1 MINSK
6 FYLSKNK
13 QLHGGNMNNIEEKAN
28 YCLSCKVKPCT
39 KGCPLDNDIT
49 EFIKLVKENNYQ
61 EAYKVATKTSV
72 LQSICGRICPHMS
85 QCEGKCIRGIKQD
98 PVCIGDIE
106 AYIGD
111 KAISE
116 NYSMC
121 EPEKKVS
128 QNVKVAVI
136 GSGPAGL
143 TCAAFLARAGVQTTI
158 YEKYDKLGG
167 ILRHGIPDFRLPKD
181 ILDKNIEKI
190 LSLGINVKYNQELGK
205 NLNLDEIK
213 SCYDAVF
220 IAVGAN
226 ISWKMGIPGE
236 ELNGVYG
243 GNELL
248 EKNNHPDYT
257 GKTVIVS
264 GGGNVAMDC
273 ARTVKRLGAKSVKVV
288 YRRAEEQ
295 MPAEK
300 KEIDDAKS
308 EGIEFLFQNNILK
321 IYGNNKVNGVECIK
335 TELVEKEGESR
346 LSPVNIEGSNYNVDA
361 DYVIMAIGSTVEKE
375 VVDDLNLE
383 LTSKG
388 YIQVDENYETSQKNI
403 FAGGDLV
410 GTKATVA
417 WAAKTGRS
425 AAEKIIERLC

>member
-1 MINSK
+1 
-6 FYLSKNK
+6 
-13 QLHGGNMNNIEEKAN
+13 MNNIEEKAN
-28 YCLSCKVKPCT
+28 YCLSCKVKPCRV
-39 KGCPLDNDIT
+39 GCPLDNDIT
-49 EFIKLVKENNYQ
+49 EFIRLVKENNYE

-85 QCEGKCIRGIKQD
+85 QCEGKCIRGIKQS

-106 AYIGD
+106 AFIGD
-111 KAISE
+111 RAISE
-116 NYSMC
+116 NYAMS
-121 EPEKKVS
+121 ELENKV
-128 QNVKVAVI
+128 NKDIKVAVI

-143 TCAAFLARAGVQTTI
+143 TCAAFLARAGVHATI

-167 ILRHGIPDFRLPKD
+167 ILRHGIPEFRLPKD
-181 ILDKNIEKI
+181 VLDKNIEKI
-190 LSLGINVKYNQELGK
+190 LSLGIDVNYNQELGK
-205 NLNLDEIK
+205 DIKLDELK
-213 SCYDAVF
+213 NNYDAIF
-220 IAVGAN
+220 IAIGAN

-236 ELNGVYG
+236 ELEGVYG

-273 ARTVKRLGAKSVKVV
+273 ARTVKRLGAKSVKVI

-295 MPAEK
+295 MPAER
-300 KEIDDAKS
+300 KEIEDAKS

-335 TELVEKEGESR
+335 TELVKKEGETR
-346 LSPVNIEGSNYNVDA
+346 LSPVNIEGSNYNVEA
-361 DYVIMAIGSTVEKE
+361 DYVIMAIGSTVEKNI
-375 VVDDLNLE
+375 VDNLNLDLNA
-383 LTSKG
+383 KG
-388 YIQVDENYETSQKNI
+388 YIQIDENYETSQKNI

-417 WAAKTGRS
+417 WAAKTGRL
-425 AAEKIIERLC
+425 AAEKIIERVC